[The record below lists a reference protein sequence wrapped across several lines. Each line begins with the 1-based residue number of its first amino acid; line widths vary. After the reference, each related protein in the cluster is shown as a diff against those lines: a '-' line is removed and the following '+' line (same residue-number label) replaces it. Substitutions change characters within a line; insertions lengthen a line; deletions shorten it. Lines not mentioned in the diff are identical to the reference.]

1 MTLELLNLAVVV
13 LLQKSAMISELLNLA
28 VVVLL
33 QGGEEAQQGNVPGGP
48 GWTPWRLFAGLGLI
62 LTIVSG
68 ASLFTYWISKDE

>member
-13 LLQKSAMISELLNLA
+13 LQKSAMISGSLDLA
-28 VVVLL
+28 LVLL
-33 QGGEEAQQGNVPGGP
+33 QGGEEVEQGNVPGGP